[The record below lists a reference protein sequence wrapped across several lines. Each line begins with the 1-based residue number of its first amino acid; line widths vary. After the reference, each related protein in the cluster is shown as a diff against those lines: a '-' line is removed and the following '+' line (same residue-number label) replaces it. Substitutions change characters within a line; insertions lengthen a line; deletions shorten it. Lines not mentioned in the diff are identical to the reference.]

1 MQKRDILEIKRGFK
15 KDDGTLLRVCGCY
28 VNTNKEKVTT
38 FNESLY
44 SLEDEVLHKYIEISK
59 KLLSG
64 NLGDNIL
71 ELPFPLEAENGGM
84 QQFFMGLVDSELK
97 NDELCDRLYDRIIET
112 LDHPDDYLILLYFG
126 VYDVPLKTSDNLKLD
141 ESEEVFSFMLGG
153 ICPVDLSKAGLGYLK
168 ETNTIGPRIRDRVV
182 GLPQLGFMF
191 PTFSD
196 RSSDIHSLTYYVKDP
211 KDSHSSFV
219 EDGLGTGS
227 KRTRTENMNGVHAV
241 IRRAI
246 NPVISECEETMIAIQ
261 ESLKDKIPSYVD
273 EDGEEV
279 FEDDFM
285 LTDELLV
292 GALEENDI
300 PGSVC
305 QQIREEVESYLEG
318 EALKVCDVIDEKKLK
333 AIERQQQIENL
344 QSEKQQL
351 VVENKELSEELVNKT
366 FEAVADKESQMD
378 ESSGFSQ
385 AYDIILRV
393 KPQKAGKVTAK
404 NVDGQKCIVIPVEED
419 EYINLNGVNTKL

>member
-15 KDDGTLLRVCGCY
+15 KDDGTLHRVCGCY
-28 VNTNKEKVTT
+28 VNLNKEKVTT

-44 SLEDEVLHKYIEISK
+44 SLEDEVLHKYVEISK

-84 QQFFMGLVDSELK
+84 QQFFRGLVDSELK

-112 LDHPDDYLILLYFG
+112 LDHSDDYLILLFYG
-126 VYDVPLKTSDNLKLD
+126 IYDVPLKTSDNMKLD
-141 ESEEVFSFMLGG
+141 ESEEVFSFVLGG

-182 GLPQLGFMF
+182 GQPQIGFMF
-191 PTFSD
+191 PTFSE
-196 RSSDIHSLTYYVKDP
+196 RSGDIHSLTYYVKDP
-211 KDSHSSFV
+211 KDSHRSFV
-219 EDGLGTGS
+219 EEGLGTGS
-227 KRTRTENMNGVHAV
+227 KRTRTESMNGVHAV

-246 NPVISECEETMIAIQ
+246 SPVVSECEETMLAIQ
-261 ESLKDKIPSYVD
+261 ESLKDKIPVHVD
-273 EDGEEV
+273 EDGEEIMD
-279 FEDDFM
+279 DDFL
-285 LTDELLV
+285 LTDELLL
-292 GALEENDI
+292 GALEENAV
-300 PGSVC
+300 PGSIC
-305 QQIREEVESYLEG
+305 QQIKEEVGSYLEG
-318 EALKVCDVIDEKKLK
+318 ESLKVCDVIDDKKLK

-351 VVENKELSEELVNKT
+351 IVENKELSKELVNKT
-366 FEAVADKESQMD
+366 FEAVADVQSEMD

-385 AYDIILRV
+385 TYDIILRV
-393 KPQKAGKVTAK
+393 KPQKANQVTSK
-404 NVDGQKCIVIPVEED
+404 TVDGKKCILIPIEED